1 MEIIIFAHEKFNA
14 VIKMQGKGLITLVA
28 LVLGLICLNEL
39 LPTWYSGKIEKQAE
53 LVAGDDPVKYQ
64 NELTRLSKDTL
75 NLGFTKLYYSKAKEK
90 EMKLGLDLKGGINV
104 LLEINQR
111 DLINNLTN
119 YSTNPVLIEALDR
132 TDEAQK
138 NSTKTYVDLFF
149 DEFEIVNKEKNANLK
164 LADPEI
170 FGNTNLT
177 EIKFNSSDEEVR
189 KVVRNRIE
197 LSTGT
202 AYEVIRT
209 RIDKMGVT
217 QPNVQRVPGTG
228 RISVEMPGV
237 KDIDRVKKM
246 LQTSAKLQFWEV
258 QELQEVFPYFQTLK
272 TLVAAKGDSMGVS
285 KDLNFESLLQ
295 LNTLRSNGV
304 ANVKLSDTAKINK
317 ILASKVAMDARP
329 SHIKYTKF
337 EWGYKPEA
345 ADPDNLVLYAV
356 RGNINQK
363 APVDGAVETANISY
377 DELGRIVVDMQMD
390 SKGSRD
396 WATLTEKNVGKPVAV
411 TLDNVVY
418 TAPNVVNKIPNGR
431 TQISGNFTQ
440 EEAQDL
446 VNVLGAGKL
455 PAGAKIVQAEVVGP
469 SLGAESVNSGLWSF
483 IIAFGIV
490 ILYLVFYYGGAGI
503 YAVIAMAINLFYL
516 MGIMDSV
523 DATLTLPGIA
533 GIVLSMAMAID
544 ANVIVYERTKEE
556 LFLGK
561 NIKEAYN
568 EGFNF
573 SLSAIIDG
581 NLTSLLTA
589 VVLYIFGTGPIKGF
603 AVTLGIGILM
613 SMFTCV
619 LLTRVM
625 IFSRLNKGKGLS
637 VWTSLSKNI
646 FRHTWFDFVGKR
658 KYAYIISAIITV
670 VCLGSIFTQGFKFGV
685 DFNGGRSYVVR
696 FDKPVI
702 ANDAQTN
709 LEGKFVNEEGEQNAV
724 DVKTFG
730 NDQQL
735 KITTDYRVNEESLQA
750 DQDVEAKLFEGLKP
764 YLPKDATLDS
774 FRSSGEEKYGI
785 ISSIKVGPTVADD
798 IKKGG
803 ALALIISLVGIF
815 LYILVRFKK
824 WQFSTGAIAS
834 LVHDSI
840 VILGAYSL
848 LKNVMPF
855 SMEINQDFIAAILT
869 VLGYSINDTV
879 IIFDRIREYLQD
891 KKNMTLESLF
901 NDSIS
906 STLGRT
912 FNTAF
917 MTFLVI
923 LAIFIVGGENL
934 RGFMF
939 ALLIGV
945 GFGTYSTWF
954 IASAISYDLFRKK
967 GFKPED
973 MEKKKRIK

>member
-1 MEIIIFAHEKFNA
+1 
-14 VIKMQGKGLITLVA
+14 MQGKGFITLIAVI
-28 LVLGLICLNEL
+28 LGLICINEL
-39 LPTWYSGKIEKQAE
+39 LPTWYSGKIERQATE
-53 LVAGDDPVKYQ
+53 LSAGDPVKYQ
-64 NELTRLSKDTL
+64 KEIERLSKDTL
-75 NLGFTKLYYSKAKEK
+75 DLGFNKLYYTKAKEK

-119 YSTNPVLIEALDR
+119 YSENPVLIEALNR
-132 TDEAQK
+132 TDEVQK
-138 NSTKTYVDLFF
+138 KSTGSYIDNFFVQF
-149 DEFEIVNKEKNANLK
+149 DEVNKEKNTNLK

-170 FGNTNLT
+170 FGNPNLS
-177 EIKFNSSDEEVR
+177 EIRFNTTDEEVKR
-189 KVVRNRIE
+189 IVKNRIE

-258 QELQEVFPYFQTLK
+258 QQATEIFPYFDQLSTVISL
-272 TLVAAKGDSMGVS
+272 KGDSIGVA
-285 KDLNFESLLQ
+285 KNTDFLKLLQ
-295 LNTLRSNGV
+295 INTLATAGV
-304 ANVKLSDTAKINK
+304 ANVKLSDTATVNK
-317 ILASKVAMDARP
+317 ILNHPIAKSARP
-329 SHIKYTKF
+329 ANIKYTQF
-337 EWGYKPEA
+337 MWGYKPDAGNEG
-345 ADPDNLVLYAV
+345 NLVLYAI
-356 RGNINQK
+356 RGNASQK
-363 APVDGAVETANISY
+363 APVDGAVESANISY
-377 DELGRIVVDMQMD
+377 DQLGRVVVDMQMD
-390 SKGSRD
+390 SKGAKD
-396 WATLTEKNVGKPVAV
+396 WKTMTEKNVGKPVAV
-411 TLDNVVY
+411 SLDNVIY
-418 TAPNVVNKIPNGR
+418 TAPNVNEAIPSGR
-431 TQISGNFTQ
+431 TQISGNFSQ

-469 SLGAESVNSGLWSF
+469 SLGAESIESGMWSF
-483 IIAFGIV
+483 VIAFLIIV
-490 ILYLVFYYGGAGI
+490 VYLIFYYGGAGI
-503 YAVIAMAINLFYL
+503 YAVIAMLINLFFL

-533 GIVLSMAMAID
+533 GVVLSMAMAID

-561 NIKEAYN
+561 NIKEAYK

-581 NLTSLLTA
+581 NITSLLTA
-589 VVLYIFGTGPIKGF
+589 IVLYVFGTGPIKGF
-603 AVTLGIGILM
+603 AVTLGIGIVM

-625 IFSRLNKGKGLS
+625 IFSRLEKGKGLS
-637 VWTSLSKNI
+637 VWTPLTKNL
-646 FRHTWFDFVGKR
+646 FRNTWIDFIGKR
-658 KYAYIISAIITV
+658 KYAYIISAVITLV
-670 VCLGSIFTQGFKFGV
+670 SLGSIFTQGFKFGV

-696 FDKPVI
+696 FDQSVQSAK
-702 ANDAQTN
+702 ADESLQ
-709 LEGKFVNEEGEQNAV
+709 KMFVNKDGDQSAV

-730 NDQQL
+730 SDNQL
-735 KITTDYRVNEESLQA
+735 KVTTDYKIDEESVEA
-750 DQDVEAKLFEGLKP
+750 DMDVEQKLFEGLKP
-764 YLPKDATLDS
+764 FLPKDATIDS
-774 FRSSGEEKYGI
+774 FKSSGDEAYGI
-785 ISSIKVGPTVADD
+785 ISSVKVGPTVADD
-798 IKKGG
+798 IKTGG
-803 ALALIISLVGIF
+803 AFALIISLVGIF
-815 LYILVRFKK
+815 LYILLRFKR
-824 WQFSTGAIAS
+824 WQFSTGAVAS
-834 LVHDSI
+834 LLHDAI
-840 VILGAYSL
+840 VILGAYSIL
-848 LKNVMPF
+848 RNVMPF

-879 IIFDRIREYLQD
+879 IIFDRIREYLRE
-891 KKNMTLESLF
+891 KKSLTLESLF

-917 MTFLVI
+917 ATFLVI

-954 IASAISYDLFRKK
+954 IASAVTYDLLKKK
-967 GFKPED
+967 GGEEATKKLA
-973 MEKKKRIK
+973 EKFEKTKEEQ

>member
-1 MEIIIFAHEKFNA
+1 
-14 VIKMQGKGLITLVA
+14 MQGKGLITLVA
-28 LVLGLICLNEL
+28 IVLGLICLNEL
-39 LPTWYSGKIEKQAE
+39 LPTWYAGKIEKQAE
-53 LVAGDDPVKYQ
+53 LVAKGDPVKYQ
-64 NELTRLSKDTL
+64 QEIARLSKDTL
-75 NLGFTKLYYSKAKEK
+75 NLGFTKLSYPLAKEK

-119 YSTNPVLIEALDR
+119 YSTNPIVIEALDR

-138 NSTKTYVDLFF
+138 NSTSSYIELFF
-149 DEFEIVNKEKNANLK
+149 EQFDQVNKEKGANLK
-164 LADPEI
+164 LADPEV
-170 FGNTNLT
+170 FGNTNLS
-177 EIKFNSSDEEVR
+177 EIKFNTTDQEVR
-189 KVVRNRIE
+189 RIVSNRIE

-258 QELQEVFPYFQTLK
+258 QGIQEIFPYFQNVK
-272 TLVAAKGDSMGVS
+272 TLVATKGDSMGVS
-285 KDLNFESLLQ
+285 KDVDFESLLQ
-295 LNTLRSNGV
+295 LHTLQSNGV
-304 ANVKLSDTAKINK
+304 ANVKLSDTAKVNK
-317 ILASKVAMDARP
+317 ILNSTIAKEARP
-329 SHIKYTKF
+329 NHIKYTKF

-345 ADPDNLVLYAV
+345 SDPDNLVLYAV

-363 APVDGAVETANISY
+363 APVDGAVESANISY
-377 DELGRIVVDMQMD
+377 DELGRITVDMQMD
-390 SKGSRD
+390 SQGSKD

-418 TAPNVVNKIPNGR
+418 TAPNVINKIPNGR

-440 EEAQDL
+440 EDAQDL

-469 SLGAESVNSGLWSF
+469 SLGAESVSSGLWSF
-483 IIAFGIV
+483 IIAFAIV
-490 ILYLVFYYGGAGI
+490 IVYLIFYYGGAGV

-533 GIVLSMAMAID
+533 GVVLSMAMAID

-556 LFLGK
+556 LFAGK

-581 NLTSLLTA
+581 NITSLLTA

-619 LLTRVM
+619 LLTRLM
-625 IFSRLNKGKGLS
+625 IFNRLNKGKGLS

-646 FRHTWFDFVGKR
+646 FRNTWFDFIGKR
-658 KYAYIISAIITV
+658 KYAYIISAIITIASLV
-670 VCLGSIFTQGFKFGV
+670 SIFTQGFKFGV

-696 FDKPVI
+696 FDQSVV
-702 ANDAQTN
+702 ANDAQTE
-709 LEGKFVNEEGEQNAV
+709 LEKQFIDSEGETNAV

-730 NDQQL
+730 NDTQL
-735 KITTDYRVNEESLQA
+735 KITTDYRVNEESLEA
-750 DQDVEAKLFEGLKP
+750 DLDVEARLFEGLKTF
-764 YLPKDATLDS
+764 LPKGSTLES
-774 FRSSGEEKYGI
+774 FKSSGDNEIGV
-785 ISSIKVGPTVADD
+785 ISSVKVGPTVADD

-803 ALALIISLVGIF
+803 ALALTISLIGIF
-815 LYILVRFKK
+815 LYILIRFKR
-824 WQFSTGAIAS
+824 WQFSTGAVAS
-834 LVHDSI
+834 LLHDSI

-848 LKNVMPF
+848 LRNVMPF

-879 IIFDRIREYLQD
+879 IIFDRIREYLQE
-891 KKNMTLESLF
+891 KKSLTLESLF

-954 IASAISYDLFRKK
+954 IASAISYDLFKKK
-967 GFKPED
+967 GGIKE
-973 MEKKKRIK
+973 EKTSVKK

>member
-1 MEIIIFAHEKFNA
+1 
-14 VIKMQGKGLITLVA
+14 MQGKGLITLVA
-28 LVLGLICLNEL
+28 VILGLICLNEL
-39 LPTWYSGKIEKQAE
+39 LPTWYASKIEKQATE
-53 LVAGDDPVKYQ
+53 LAGNNTEKYQ
-64 NELTRLSKDTL
+64 KEITRLSKDTL

-111 DLINNLTN
+111 DLVNNLTN

-132 TDEAQK
+132 TDQLQK
-138 NSTKTYVDLFF
+138 NSTNSYIKDFF
-149 DEFEIVNKEKNANLK
+149 TQFDAVNKEKNANLK
-164 LADPEI
+164 LADPEV
-170 FGNTNLT
+170 FGNTNLS
-177 EIKFNSSDEEVR
+177 EIKFNTPDDQVKRIIE
-189 KVVRNRIE
+189 NRIE

-217 QPNVQRVPGTG
+217 QPNVQRVPRTG

-258 QELQEVFPYFQTLK
+258 QQLQEIYPYFDQLSTI
-272 TLVAAKGDSMGVS
+272 VSAKGDSMGIA
-285 KDLNFESLLQ
+285 KNTNFTNLLQ
-295 LNTLRSNGV
+295 LNTLKSNGV
-304 ANVKLSDTAKINK
+304 ANVKLSDTAAVNRILNSKIAK
-317 ILASKVAMDARP
+317 DLRP
-329 SHIKYTKF
+329 QNIKYTQF
-337 EWGYKPEA
+337 IWGYKPEVN
-345 ADPDNLVLYAV
+345 DPNNLVLYAV

-363 APVDGAVETANISY
+363 APVDGAVESARINY
-377 DELGRIVVDMQMD
+377 DDLGRIVVDMQMD
-390 SKGSRD
+390 SKGSKD
-396 WATLTEKNVGKPVAV
+396 WKTLTGKNVNKPVAI

-418 TAPNVVNKIPNGR
+418 TAPNVVNEIPNGR
-431 TQISGNFTQ
+431 TQISGSFSQ

-469 SLGAESVNSGLWSF
+469 SLGAESVSAGMYSF
-483 IIAFGIV
+483 IIAFVII
-490 ILYLVFYYGGAGI
+490 ILYMLFYYGGAGI
-503 YAVIAMAINLFYL
+503 YAIIAISFNLFYL

-533 GIVLSMAMAID
+533 GIVLSMAMSID

-556 LFLGK
+556 LFAGK
-561 NIKEAYN
+561 NIREAYN

-581 NLTSLLTA
+581 NITSLLTA
-589 VVLYIFGTGPIKGF
+589 VVLYIFGTGPIQGF
-603 AVTLGIGILM
+603 AVTLGIGIIL

-619 LLTRVM
+619 LLTRVL
-625 IFSRLNKGKGLS
+625 IFSRLEKGKGLS
-637 VWTSLSKNI
+637 VWTKLSKNI
-646 FRHTWFDFVGKR
+646 FRNTWIDFIGKR
-658 KYAYIISAIITV
+658 KYAYIISGIITV
-670 VCLGSIFTQGFKFGV
+670 ICLVSIVTSGFKYGV
-685 DFNGGRSYVVR
+685 DFKGGRSYVVR
-696 FDKPVI
+696 FANPVVADEA
-702 ANDAQTN
+702 ANS
-709 LEGKFVNEEGEQNAV
+709 LEKQFINKEGQQNAV

-730 NDQQL
+730 SSNQL
-735 KITTDYRVNEESLQA
+735 KITTDYRVDEESLEA
-750 DQDVEAKLFEGLKP
+750 DQDVESKLFAGLKP
-764 YLPKDATLDS
+764 YLPADAQLSNFKDSGANNYGVV
-774 FRSSGEEKYGI
+774 SSV
-785 ISSIKVGPTVADD
+785 KVGPTVADD
-798 IKKGG
+798 IKSGG
-803 ALALIISLVGIF
+803 FIAMIVALAGIF
-815 LYILVRFKK
+815 LYILIRFKR

-834 LVHDSI
+834 LVHDAI
-840 VILGAYSL
+840 VILGVYSL

-855 SMEINQDFIAAILT
+855 NMEINQDFIAAILT

-879 IIFDRIREYLQD
+879 IIFDRIREYLNE
-891 KKNMTLESLF
+891 KKALTLEGLF

-923 LAIFIVGGENL
+923 LAIFIFGGENL

-954 IASAISYDLFRKK
+954 IASAVSYDLLKKK
-967 GFKPED
+967 GVEGTKKSLVKDKPEPAT
-973 MEKKKRIK
+973 EV